1 MTQQLYTLQSLV
13 TWMQTLGHRECLAQL
28 EQDELTRWSWAE
40 VAGTV
45 RRLARGLLETG
56 LQRGEFVPI
65 LAGNRPEW
73 VVAALAV
80 ISAGAAVSPLDTQ
93 VTTEALERILRNS
106 QARFIF
112 TTTDYL
118 NRLDQLEL
126 EQKLR
131 PILFDVDPADARGWQ
146 ALLSDSS
153 APLPQVEP
161 DEPAALFYTS
171 GTTGVPK
178 GVPLTHHNLVYQL
191 KAIQATGLV
200 KPTDRLML
208 PLPMY
213 HVYPFTVG
221 ILAPLSLGVPIILPH
236 SLTGPQV
243 LRALRQGEATIMIG
257 VPRLYRAMYSGIEA
271 QITGRGAI
279 VAGLFRAGLKLS
291 IGLRR
296 RFGWQVGQTLFRPLR
311 RRAAPHLRLLTS
323 GGSALDPELAWKL
336 DGFGWDIGIGYG
348 LTETSPILA
357 MNLPTA
363 AVPKLASVGPPLEGI
378 EIRIAPVEQIDAA
391 GPAPTNGDTPPEG
404 EIQAR
409 GPSVFSGY
417 YRLPAE
423 TTAAFTADGWFRTGD
438 LGYLD
443 EAGYIYVTGRVSTLI
458 VLEGG
463 KKIQPEALEEKYQE
477 NQFIREIG
485 ILYHQGNQLVALIVP
500 EIEAVNRLHN
510 GDVTQAIREGVNER
524 LQVVA
529 SYQRLTDYA
538 ITEEPLP
545 RTNLGKIRRHLLV
558 ERYNQARQGLES
570 TGQSDLGPVPLA
582 DMTEQD
588 QALLQQPAAGAV
600 WDWLAERYPN
610 KRLSP
615 DTSPQLD
622 LGIDSLEWLSLTMQV
637 SDLTGVEL
645 ADETIRQITTV
656 RDLLQAVQSAPE
668 RDVAPVTAIE
678 NPEERLGA
686 EQRAWLEPPGPLL
699 EWLGAIIFFIYR
711 PLVRFLFRV
720 KVHGLENLPGDSNY
734 LLTPNHSSMLDAPVL
749 ASALTY
755 AQMRQT
761 HWAGAADIMLTNPF
775 MRLVSRLGRVLPVE
789 RYTGG
794 TGVQNLIL
802 AIAALQRRR
811 NLVWFPEGRISTT
824 GEMLPFREG
833 IGLILEQAQTAV
845 VPVLIQGTR
854 EAMPPFTNFPRF
866 FKPVTITFGRPCDPQ
881 ELARQGEGDNSAGRI
896 AQALRRQLIALRE
909 K

>member
-1 MTQQLYTLQSLV
+1 MTQQLHTLQSLV
-13 TWMQTLGHRECLAQL
+13 TWLQTLGDREGLVQL
-28 EQDELTRWSWAE
+28 ERAGLTRWSWAE
-40 VAGTV
+40 VTGTAH
-45 RRLARGLLETG
+45 RLARGLLEAG

-65 LAGNRPEW
+65 LATNRPEW

-93 VTTEALERILRNS
+93 VTTPALERILPNS

-118 NRLDQLEL
+118 HRLEQLNLEL
-126 EQKLR
+126 PLR
-131 PILFDVDPADARGWQ
+131 PILFDVAPDDPRGWRV
-146 ALLSDSS
+146 LLSDGS

-171 GTTGVPK
+171 GTTGAPK

-200 KPTDRLML
+200 KSTDRLML

-221 ILAPLSLGVPIILPH
+221 ILAPLSFGVPIIMPH

-243 LRALRQGEATIMIG
+243 LRALREGEATIMIG

-279 VAGLFRAGLKLS
+279 VAGIFRTGLKLS
-291 IGLRR
+291 MGLRR
-296 RFGWQVGQTLFRPLR
+296 RFGWQLGQTLFRPLR
-311 RRAAPHLRLLTS
+311 RRAAPQLRLLTS

-357 MNLPTA
+357 MNLPTPA
-363 AVPKLASVGPPLEGI
+363 APKLASVGPPLEGI
-378 EIRIAPVEQIDAA
+378 EIRIAPVAHIDAA
-391 GPAPTNGDTPPEG
+391 GPAPTNSNTPPEG

-417 YRLPAE
+417 HRLPAE
-423 TTAAFTADGWFRTGD
+423 SATAFSEDGWFRSGD
-438 LGYLD
+438 LGYRD

-485 ILYHQGNQLVALIVP
+485 ILYQGNQLVALIVP

-510 GDVTQAIREGVNER
+510 GDVDQAIREGVNER
-524 LQVVA
+524 SQVVA

-558 ERYNQARQGLES
+558 ERYNQARQGIDV
-570 TGQSDLGPVPLA
+570 TDQSGMGPVPLA

-588 QALLQQPAAGAV
+588 QALLQQPAARAV
-600 WDWLAERYPN
+600 WDWLAERYPD

-622 LGIDSLEWLSLTMQV
+622 LGVDSLEWLSLTLQV
-637 SDLTGVEL
+637 NDLTGVEL
-645 ADETIRQITTV
+645 DDETIQQVTTV
-656 RDLLQAVQSAPE
+656 RDLLQAVQAVPE
-668 RDVAPVTAIE
+668 RDAAPVTEIE
-678 NPEERLGA
+678 NPEERLSA
-686 EQRAWLEPPGPLL
+686 EQRAWLEPPGRLL

-720 KVHGLENLPGDSNY
+720 KVNGLENLPGDSNY

-749 ASALTY
+749 AAALTY
-755 AQMRQT
+755 PQMRQT
-761 HWAGAADIMLTNPF
+761 HWAGAADIMLTNPL
-775 MRLVSRLGRVLPVE
+775 MRLVSRIARVLPIE

-824 GEMLPFREG
+824 GDMLPFREG

-845 VPVLIQGTR
+845 VPVLIQGTG
-854 EAMPPFTNFPRF
+854 EAMPPFSSFPTF

-896 AQALRRQLIALRE
+896 AQALREQLIALRDQ
-909 K
+909 